1 MKNFVH
7 LHVHTEYSLLD
18 GASRIKNLIQRAKD
32 LDMPAIAITDHGV
45 MYGIID
51 FYKEAKK
58 QGIKPIIG
66 CEIYLAQR
74 TRFDKEPK
82 KDDSPYHLV
91 LLAENREGYQNL
103 SKIVSLGFLEG
114 FYYKPRVD
122 REVLKK
128 YHKGL
133 IALSACLAGEIPQYL
148 IEDRYEQA
156 KLTAKEYEE
165 VFGRGN
171 FYLEI
176 QQHGLEDQTKV
187 NLGLI
192 RIAREL
198 GIPLVATNDI
208 HYVNQEDAL
217 AQDVLLCIQT
227 GKTREEENRMR
238 FPTNEFYLKPYQEME
253 MLFAE
258 YPEALSNSLA
268 IAERCQVDFDFNCLY
283 LPDYKVPEN
292 YNINSYLKSLC
303 IEGARKRYPVYDGV
317 VEERLEYELK
327 VIEEMGYSGYFLI
340 VWDLVNFARKNK
352 IMVGPGRGSAAGSMV
367 AYCLGITNIDPL
379 KYGLLFER
387 FLNPE
392 RVSMPDIDI
401 DFCFERRGEVIDY
414 LVQRYG
420 SDRVAQI
427 ITFGTMA
434 AKAAIRDVGRV
445 LNISYGEV
453 DRVAKLIPNDLGI
466 TINRALEVSREL
478 RAYYEEDPK
487 IKELIDLARQLEGM
501 PRHASTHAAGVV
513 ISRNKL
519 MEHLPIQKTTDGAVT
534 TQFAKET
541 VEEIGLLKMDIL
553 GLRTLTV
560 IRDALE
566 NIKLNKNIELDINDL
581 PLDDSKTYELLSQGD
596 STGVF
601 QLESSGMKNIL
612 KNLKPERFEDIIAL
626 VALYRPGPLGSGMVE
641 DFIDRKHG
649 RRKTDYLHEDLKP
662 ILQETYGVILY
673 QEQVMKIASTLAGF
687 SLGQADM
694 LRRAMGKKKPE
705 VIAGQRK
712 NFMEGALKNGVT
724 GDVAGQI
731 FELMEYFA
739 GYGFNK
745 SHSAAYALVAYQT
758 AYLKAHYPVEY
769 MAALLTSIMDNMDR
783 VPVYIEECRRMGIK
797 ILPPDINESLID
809 FTVVDDKIRF
819 GLAAVKNVGRS
830 AIENIIKARIAGG
843 NFRSLEDFCERVS
856 VNKRVLESLI
866 RCGAFDSLG
875 FKRSQLLAGV
885 EICLE
890 LGQKRMQEKASGQLS
905 LLDMGMD
912 EYQGT
917 AGIELP
923 DLPEF
928 PSRELLAMEKDM
940 IGFYVSGHPLD
951 AYKKYLHQESLNSV
965 DSLFQAPDGE
975 PVKIGGMINSVRQ
988 VVTRKGELMAQFT
1001 LEDFT
1006 GTVGC
1011 IAFPRTYERFHHLIQ
1026 GDQVVVI
1033 EGRIN
1038 CQDEE
1043 VQVFCQVI
1051 RPPTKEKKAHEKL
1064 YIRINNDRD
1073 PKELDQIQKILLN
1086 YPGDIP
1092 VYLYNKKTKKSFVV
1106 QKKYWVSGSE
1116 DMISHLENLL
1126 GLGNVVLWRK

>member
-401 DFCFERRGEVIDY
+401 DFC
-414 LVQRYG
+414 
-420 SDRVAQI
+420 
-427 ITFGTMA
+427 
-434 AKAAIRDVGRV
+434 
-445 LNISYGEV
+445 
-453 DRVAKLIPNDLGI
+453 
-466 TINRALEVSREL
+466 
-478 RAYYEEDPK
+478 
-487 IKELIDLARQLEGM
+487 
-501 PRHASTHAAGVV
+501 
-513 ISRNKL
+513 
-519 MEHLPIQKTTDGAVT
+519 
-534 TQFAKET
+534 
-541 VEEIGLLKMDIL
+541 
-553 GLRTLTV
+553 
-560 IRDALE
+560 
-566 NIKLNKNIELDINDL
+566 
-581 PLDDSKTYELLSQGD
+581 
-596 STGVF
+596 
-601 QLESSGMKNIL
+601 
-612 KNLKPERFEDIIAL
+612 
-626 VALYRPGPLGSGMVE
+626 
-641 DFIDRKHG
+641 
-649 RRKTDYLHEDLKP
+649 
-662 ILQETYGVILY
+662 
-673 QEQVMKIASTLAGF
+673 
-687 SLGQADM
+687 
-694 LRRAMGKKKPE
+694 
-705 VIAGQRK
+705 
-712 NFMEGALKNGVT
+712 
-724 GDVAGQI
+724 
-731 FELMEYFA
+731 
-739 GYGFNK
+739 
-745 SHSAAYALVAYQT
+745 
-758 AYLKAHYPVEY
+758 
-769 MAALLTSIMDNMDR
+769 
-783 VPVYIEECRRMGIK
+783 
-797 ILPPDINESLID
+797 
-809 FTVVDDKIRF
+809 
-819 GLAAVKNVGRS
+819 
-830 AIENIIKARIAGG
+830 
-843 NFRSLEDFCERVS
+843 
-856 VNKRVLESLI
+856 
-866 RCGAFDSLG
+866 
-875 FKRSQLLAGV
+875 
-885 EICLE
+885 
-890 LGQKRMQEKASGQLS
+890 
-905 LLDMGMD
+905 
-912 EYQGT
+912 
-917 AGIELP
+917 
-923 DLPEF
+923 
-928 PSRELLAMEKDM
+928 
-940 IGFYVSGHPLD
+940 
-951 AYKKYLHQESLNSV
+951 
-965 DSLFQAPDGE
+965 
-975 PVKIGGMINSVRQ
+975 
-988 VVTRKGELMAQFT
+988 
-1001 LEDFT
+1001 
-1006 GTVGC
+1006 
-1011 IAFPRTYERFHHLIQ
+1011 
-1026 GDQVVVI
+1026 
-1033 EGRIN
+1033 
-1038 CQDEE
+1038 
-1043 VQVFCQVI
+1043 
-1051 RPPTKEKKAHEKL
+1051 
-1064 YIRINNDRD
+1064 
-1073 PKELDQIQKILLN
+1073 
-1086 YPGDIP
+1086 
-1092 VYLYNKKTKKSFVV
+1092 
-1106 QKKYWVSGSE
+1106 
-1116 DMISHLENLL
+1116 
-1126 GLGNVVLWRK
+1126 